1 ALALAQGLEGYLL
14 VLDLDRRPGVR
25 TVWDVDVDK
34 VLRVEC
40 VNEALTGSH
49 VGWGEDREG
58 QEVETEV
65 PRAAEAGLYTG
76 EDEGRLCALVRVHL
90 VRAQH
95 ADAAPGAGESERL
108 CQRSPSCAAHCR
120 PI

>member
-1 ALALAQGLEGYLL
+1 ME
-14 VLDLDRRPGVR
+14 
-25 TVWDVDVDK
+25 
-34 VLRVEC
+34 
-40 VNEALTGSH
+40 
-49 VGWGEDREG
+49 

-76 EDEGRLCALVRVHL
+76 RDKGRLCTLVRAQL

-95 ADAAPGAGESERL
+95 ADVAPGAGESERL
-108 CQRSPSCAAHCR
+108 CQRSPGCAVHCH